1 MHLNLLDD
9 KTHKVNDE
17 LKYEVTN
24 LESHHIITI
33 DNVLEN
39 PHDFISE
46 VVEKLP
52 MQYNLSLIHI

>member
-39 PHDFISE
+39 PHD
-46 VVEKLP
+46 
-52 MQYNLSLIHI
+52 LSLIHI